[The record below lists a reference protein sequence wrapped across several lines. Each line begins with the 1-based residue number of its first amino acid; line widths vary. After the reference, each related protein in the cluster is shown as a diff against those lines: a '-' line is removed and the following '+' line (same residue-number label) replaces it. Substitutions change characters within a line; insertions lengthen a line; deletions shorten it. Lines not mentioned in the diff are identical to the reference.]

1 LKIRKRWLL
10 MIALLAFIMGGFIC
24 GSPVLDA
31 KETVP
36 LVGPVTLN
44 AHPKSLEGKTVALR
58 WNSKLNGDKFLD
70 RLGDLLTQKIPN
82 IKIVKI
88 YQIDPSTIAVSK
100 DMAES
105 LKIVAKIAERKPD
118 LVIASQA
125 DCGHCTA
132 MLVVDQL
139 NVEKKGIP
147 TVTIT
152 TTAFEKVVRKVLNDQ
167 GVADMA
173 LVPVQHPIGGRN
185 DAETKQLVDG
195 AFANILK
202 AATQWQPAKK

>member
-1 LKIRKRWLL
+1 MKITKRWLL
-10 MIALLAFIMGGFIC
+10 MTALSVFVMGGLIY
-24 GSPVLDA
+24 GSPALAA
-31 KETVP
+31 KEQVP
-36 LVGPVTLN
+36 LVGAVTMN
-44 AHPKSLEGKTVALR
+44 AHPKSLEGKTVVLR
-58 WNSKLNGDKFLD
+58 WNSKFNGDKFLD
-70 RLGDLLTQKIPN
+70 RLAELLVQKVP
-82 IKIVKI
+82 KVKVVKM
-88 YQIDPSTIAVSK
+88 YQIDPSTAAVSK

-105 LKIVAKIAERKPD
+105 LKVAAKIAERKPD

-152 TTAFEKVVRKVLNDQ
+152 TTAYEKVAKAALKEQ
-167 GVADMA
+167 GVAEIA

-195 AFANILK
+195 AFANIIT
-202 AATQWQPAKK
+202 AATQWQPAK